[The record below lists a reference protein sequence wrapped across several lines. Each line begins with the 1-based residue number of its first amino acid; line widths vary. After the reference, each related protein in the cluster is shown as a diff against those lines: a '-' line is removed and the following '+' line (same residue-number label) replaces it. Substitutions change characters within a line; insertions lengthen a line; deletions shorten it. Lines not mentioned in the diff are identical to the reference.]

1 MIGSYVLF
9 TKYVSRTTFVL
20 ERMRGKPGQQWSHGM
35 LQ

>member
-9 TKYVSRTTFVL
+9 TKNVSRTAFVL
-20 ERMRGKPGQQWSHGM
+20 ERMRGKLGQQWSHDM